1 MRQCEVGNRGSEPTM
16 TTPPAT
22 SEGDT
27 QIDGI
32 FGPVTKT
39 AVEYPRDSH
48 LAVDDIVGPATWA
61 ALGSDGARPLTLG
74 DGLRWPVAGKLQTA
88 LNEGRG
94 DFAPGCNPVLAVD
107 GLHGEQTAA
116 AAKGPQQLG
125 GVQADG
131 VVSLQARRR
140 AKIVCTL
147 GPTTS
152 SPEQVSAL
160 VAAGLDVA
168 RLNMSHGDHG
178 AHRAAYDAVRAACDA
193 SGRRVGV
200 LVDLQGP
207 KIRLGR
213 FAAGPV
219 TLTAGQ
225 EFTITAEDVPGDQ
238 NEASCSYP
246 GLAGDV
252 RPGTTLL
259 VDDGRVVLEVTAVR
273 GARVRTRVVV
283 GGVVSDHKGLNLPG
297 VRVSVPALT
306 DKDTDDLRWA
316 LGLRADMIAL
326 SFVQGP
332 EDAEPARK
340 IMDEMGVRL
349 PLIAKIEKPQAV
361 AALGEIVAAFDGIM
375 VARGDLGVE
384 FPLEQV
390 PLVQK
395 RAIKLARQAAKPV
408 IVATQ
413 MLESMVSAPRPTRA
427 EASDVANA
435 VLDGAD
441 ALMLSAET
449 SVGAYPV
456 ETVATMAR
464 IIMAAEQQWPSGAP
478 QTGAPETTGCAIA
491 RAAGEV
497 GAAVGAR
504 ALVAFTMTGET
515 ARRLARYRSP
525 IPLLVFTTESAT
537 RSQLALTWGAETFLV
552 PHVAHTDDMV
562 RLVEA
567 ALQDIGRCTQGDVVV
582 IVAGSPPG
590 TPGRTNALRVHR
602 IGDAIQ
608 S

>member
-1 MRQCEVGNRGSEPTM
+1 MS
-16 TTPPAT
+16 
-22 SEGDT
+22 
-27 QIDGI
+27 
-32 FGPVTKT
+32 
-39 AVEYPRDSH
+39 
-48 LAVDDIVGPATWA
+48 
-61 ALGSDGARPLTLG
+61 
-74 DGLRWPVAGKLQTA
+74 
-88 LNEGRG
+88 
-94 DFAPGCNPVLAVD
+94 
-107 GLHGEQTAA
+107 
-116 AAKGPQQLG
+116 
-125 GVQADG
+125 
-131 VVSLQARRR
+131 RR

-147 GPTTS
+147 GPATS
-152 SPEQVSAL
+152 SPEQIAAL

-168 RLNMSHGDHG
+168 RLNMSHGDHD
-178 AHRAAYDAVRAACDA
+178 AHRAAYNAVRAAADA
-193 SGRRVGV
+193 SGRSVGV

-219 TLTAGQ
+219 MLAPGR
-225 EFTITAEDVPGDQ
+225 EFTITGEDVPGDQ
-238 NEASCSYP
+238 GEVSVSYQ

-259 VDDGRVVLEVTAVR
+259 VDDGRVVLEVTGVR
-273 GARVRTRVVV
+273 GLAVRTRVVV
-283 GGVVSDHKGLNLPG
+283 GGPVSDHKGLNLPG

-306 DKDTDDLRWA
+306 VKDADDLRWA

-332 EDAEPARK
+332 EDIEPLRT
-340 IMDEMGVRL
+340 IMDEAGVRL
-349 PLIAKIEKPQAV
+349 PVIAKIEKPQAV

-384 FPLEQV
+384 LPLEQV

-395 RAIKLARQAAKPV
+395 RAIRLARQAARPV

-413 MLESMVSAPRPTRA
+413 MLESMISAPRPTRA

-441 ALMLSAET
+441 AVMLSAET

-456 ETVATMAR
+456 QAVATMAQ
-464 IIMAAEQQWPSGAP
+464 IIVAAEQDWPFTALAEP
-478 QTGAPETTGCAIA
+478 PETTGGAIA

-504 ALVAFTMTGET
+504 ALVAFTMTGDT
-515 ARRLARYRSP
+515 ARRLARCRSP
-525 IPLLVFTTESAT
+525 IPLLAFTTEAAT
-537 RSQLALTWGAETFLV
+537 RSQLALTWGAEPFLV
-552 PHVAHTDDMV
+552 PPVEHTDDMV
-562 RLVEA
+562 RQVEV
-567 ALQDIGRCTQGDVVV
+567 ALRDIGRCAQGDLVV

-590 TPGRTNALRVHR
+590 TPGSTNAMRVHR
-602 IGDAIQ
+602 IGDAIA